1 MKPAFMSL
9 VQGRQNFFLKK
20 KKKKRQVYSNFS
32 SVTGP
37 QSSLA
42 LELFELF
49 LKKYKL
55 LGLSM
60 ESVMWFWNQQLQ
72 ITMWKTQFQR
82 NNLSNL
88 HPLLHTL
95 MLAKNSWLST
105 AELCTCGFSKKKMD
119 ALQNIYE
126 YS

>member
-1 MKPAFMSL
+1 MKPAFMIL
-9 VQGRQNFFLKK
+9 VQGRQNFFLKEK
-20 KKKKRQVYSNFS
+20 KKQVYSNCS

-60 ESVMWFWNQQLQ
+60 ESVMWFWNQQPQ

-95 MLAKNSWLST
+95 MPAKNSRLSM
-105 AELCTCGFSKKKMD
+105 AKLCTCGFSKKKTE